1 MTLLINDHGLGQAPS
16 RALQPATSWSWAF
29 TLCVFTPLYFLAL
42 VDASYFA
49 LGPEAIS
56 VFWPANGLLL
66 GAILLNRLV
75 RWPALILISLVCE
88 FVHAFAFSGSVAAQ
102 SVVLHLANPLE
113 VLLAGWLIVLFIR
126 YTGPVS
132 HARKSLMFILLAS
145 IIAAGCGSFLGA
157 SSFVQSA
164 PQASFAYTWQV
175 WWLSDG
181 LGFIVVTP
189 AVVGWGERIQGKL
202 RPLEATL
209 PRVIETVL
217 MTLGL
222 IATAVFVFGGTHEAP
237 FSVFDFPYITVP
249 FALWAAFRLTGD
261 GAALVYLI
269 LSSLAVW
276 FTAGGTGPYQVLA
289 FEPQLQALSLQTY
302 LFISFFLILL
312 INAVIRDRDDAEAR
326 RQESDRALMR
336 AQHMTRV
343 AQFAGGVAH
352 DFNNCLAGIMSCAD
366 LLQQDKGVSHS
377 NQEVLQLI
385 KASSL
390 KGAALVK
397 KLTTLGRPDASPL
410 EPCDLGATVEG
421 VVPILRQQLGPG
433 HTLTCSRGEGLP
445 TVMADPIEIDEIVM
459 NLVINARDAMSDAG
473 TVEIVMARPDGEAL
487 KQAGGALSEASH
499 VMLKVCDT
507 GEGMD
512 ADSIEQAFE
521 PYVTTKAER
530 GGTGLGLP
538 RVYAIV
544 QRHNAILHIRSHPG
558 RGTCFRILFP
568 VC

>member
-16 RALQPATSWSWAF
+16 KALQPATSWSWVF
-29 TLCVFTPLYFLAL
+29 TLFVFTPLYFLAL

-49 LGPEAIS
+49 LGREAIS

-66 GAILLNRLV
+66 GALLLNRPA

-88 FVHAFAFSGSVAAQ
+88 SIHAFAFSCSAAAQ

-126 YTGPVS
+126 YAGPAS
-132 HARKSLMFILLAS
+132 YARKSLVFILLAS
-145 IIAAGCGSFLGA
+145 VIAAGCGSLLGA
-157 SSFVQSA
+157 SAFVQSM

-189 AVVGWGERIQGKL
+189 AVVAWGERVQGKL
-202 RPLEATL
+202 RPLEPTL
-209 PRVIETVL
+209 PRVLETVF

-222 IATAVFVFGGTHEAP
+222 IAAVVFVFGSTHEAP

-261 GAALVYLI
+261 GAALIYLV
-269 LSSLAVW
+269 LSGLAVW
-276 FTAGGTGPYQVLA
+276 FTAGGTGPYQVLD
-289 FEPQLQALSLQTY
+289 FDPQLQVLSLQTY
-302 LFISFFLILL
+302 LFFSFFLILL
-312 INAVIRDRDDAEAR
+312 INAVIRDRDDADCQR
-326 RQESDRALMR
+326 RQADRALVR

-343 AQFAGGVAH
+343 SQFAGGVAH
-352 DFNNCLAGIMSCAD
+352 DLNNCLCAIMNCTEM
-366 LLQQDKGVSHS
+366 LQRDKGKSDISKQMFQVI
-377 NQEVLQLI
+377 ET
-385 KASSL
+385 SSF
-390 KGAALVK
+390 KGAALAK
-397 KLTTLGRPDASPL
+397 KLMTLGSADAAAL
-410 EPCDLGATVEG
+410 QPCDLGEIVKG
-421 VVPILRQQLGPG
+421 VAPMLRQPLGHG
-433 HTLTCSRGEGLP
+433 HTLTCSCCEGLP
-445 TVMADPIEIDEIVM
+445 TVMADPIEIDEILM
-459 NLVINARDAMSDAG
+459 NLVINAGHAMPTGGA
-473 TVEIVMARPDGEAL
+473 VEVVIAPPDGEAL
-487 KQAGGALSEASH
+487 KQGGSALSGESH
-499 VMLKVCDT
+499 VMLKVSDT

-512 ADSIEQAFE
+512 DDSIEQAFE
-521 PYVTTKAER
+521 PYYTTRKDS

-544 QRHNAILHIRSHPG
+544 QRHNAILHVRSHPG
-558 RGTCFRILFP
+558 QGTCFRILFP